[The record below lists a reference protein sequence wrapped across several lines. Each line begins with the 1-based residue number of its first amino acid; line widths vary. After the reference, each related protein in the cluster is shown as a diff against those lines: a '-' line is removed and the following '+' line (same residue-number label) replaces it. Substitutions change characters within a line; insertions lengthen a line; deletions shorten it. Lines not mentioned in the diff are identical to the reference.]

1 MVCLE
6 NVGLKFVEF
15 SPPAQQRHQNWL
27 LSHVPGAKISQS
39 LRRDERVFGP
49 ETEDCSLL
57 GAFLRRS
64 FTLSMQT
71 PWKAALSGPT
81 QGCSEGEW
89 QWASCLCLTMVAL
102 QACCLPRGPDQQHLS
117 PGWLHLP
124 MNSSR
129 ECTLAPLPH
138 ILHLVVSD
146 LKNCTSNHVVTGLPS
161 SLL

>member
-89 QWASCLCLTMVAL
+89 RVGQ
-102 QACCLPRGPDQQHLS
+102 LPVSHHGGSPGVLS
-117 PGWLHLP
+117 PSWPRPTASLTWVAALA
-124 MNSSR
+124 NELTSR
-129 ECTLAPLPH
+129 VYSGSPPAHSP
-138 ILHLVVSD
+138 IGSQ
-146 LKNCTSNHVVTGLPS
+146 
-161 SLL
+161 